1 MWGRI
6 VHGKLQVVVKLAT
19 HVQCFGTEAVVPSA
33 VLSTSQIDV
42 AELFCGTATKQV
54 VLELRQAMPLSA
66 KLRL

>member
-1 MWGRI
+1 M
-6 VHGKLQVVVKLAT
+6 
-19 HVQCFGTEAVVPSA
+19 PSA